1 MDENQKLE
9 AVVASQLQALR
20 YVLKEVKDT
29 PENSWCYSSGV

>member
-9 AVVASQLQALR
+9 AAASQLQALR

-29 PENSWCYSSGV
+29 PENSWCYSSGA